1 MTHMMLYGTRMMG
14 PYVRMG
20 FYGGFSLLMGLAC
33 LAILTAL
40 ILSIIAIIRT
50 SKKRIGSGS
59 SAQHILAE
67 RYARGEVSRDE
78 FEQMKKDLK

>member
-1 MTHMMLYGTRMMG
+1 MTHTMLYGTRMMG
-14 PYVRMG
+14 PYMRIG

-40 ILSIIAIIRT
+40 ILSIIAIVRT
-50 SKKRIGSGS
+50 SKKRIGKTST
-59 SAQHILAE
+59 AQNILAE
-67 RYARGEVSRDE
+67 RYARGEISSDE

>member
-1 MTHMMLYGTRMMG
+1 MFHTMMYGTRMMG

-20 FYGGFSLLMGLAC
+20 FYGGFSLMMGLAC

-50 SKKRIGSGS
+50 SKKRVGKD
-59 SAQHILAE
+59 SAVQHILSE
-67 RYARGEVSRDE
+67 RFAKGEISREE
-78 FEQMKKDLK
+78 FEQMKKDLR

>member
-1 MTHMMLYGTRMMG
+1 MFHSMMYGTRIMG

-20 FYGGFSLLMGLAC
+20 FYGGFSVLMGLAC
-33 LAILTAL
+33 LAVLTAL

-50 SKKRIGSGS
+50 SKKRVAKDSG
-59 SAQHILAE
+59 AQNILAE
-67 RYARGEVSRDE
+67 RFARGEISREE